1 MYQWRQQE
9 RSETRN
15 KLGGGTETV
24 TTYSYNRVWSAS
36 RNDSDTFRHPDGHAN
51 PPMAFARREF
61 AAGDAKLGAFALP
74 PALLAKLGD
83 GARIDVDSAALA
95 GAPAQTPP
103 EQVVDGVLYIGANP
117 AAPQVGDLKLS
128 YWLTP
133 NGPVSAIGRQTGGG
147 LSPYQTKAG
156 GTLYIIDPGE
166 LDAAQMFKQAESEN
180 AILTWAIRG
189 GALLAMLIGFTLV
202 LSPLSVLA
210 SVIPLLGSLVG
221 AGAGLTA
228 FVLTLAL
235 GPLMIAIAWF
245 AVRPL
250 MAIGIVAAGLIAA
263 FLVSRLRSSRRSG
276 LAPTAPNAR

>member
-1 MYQWRQQE
+1 
-9 RSETRN
+9 
-15 KLGGGTETV
+15 
-24 TTYSYNRVWSAS
+24 
-36 RNDSDTFRHPDGHAN
+36 
-51 PPMAFARREF
+51 
-61 AAGDAKLGAFALP
+61 
-74 PALLAKLGD
+74 
-83 GARIDVDSAALA
+83 
-95 GAPAQTPP
+95 
-103 EQVVDGVLYIGANP
+103 
-117 AAPQVGDLKLS
+117 
-128 YWLTP
+128 
-133 NGPVSAIGRQTGGG
+133 
-147 LSPYQTKAG
+147 
-156 GTLYIIDPGE
+156 
-166 LDAAQMFKQAESEN
+166 MFKQAESEN

-210 SVIPLLGSLVG
+210 SVIPFLGSLVG

-276 LAPTAPNAR
+276 LAPTPPNAR